1 MFLVCIHLLMPSC
14 VMQGMWQLPRAA
26 PLHQQVSCLHPPSD
40 ASMGHA
46 GYVAVALGCSF
57 TTLEA
62 AGILIFKNR
71 IGPLFVDDARV
82 SREVASVAP
91 ICAGYQVTDGIYGV
105 ASGVLR

>member
-1 MFLVCIHLLMPSC
+1 M
-14 VMQGMWQLPRAA
+14 
-26 PLHQQVSCLHPPSD
+26 
-40 ASMGHA
+40 
-46 GYVAVALGCSF
+46 AVALGCSF

-62 AGILIFKNR
+62 LGILVFKNR

-105 ASGVLR
+105 ASGVLRYC

>member
-1 MFLVCIHLLMPSC
+1 MRI
-14 VMQGMWQLPRAA
+14 GI
-26 PLHQQVSCLHPPSD
+26 PPAD
-40 ASMGHA
+40 ATGCCA

-62 AGILIFKNR
+62 LGILVFKNR

-82 SREVASVAP
+82 SHEVASVAP

-105 ASGVLR
+105 ASGVLRYC

>member
-1 MFLVCIHLLMPSC
+1 MT
-14 VMQGMWQLPRAA
+14 
-26 PLHQQVSCLHPPSD
+26 
-40 ASMGHA
+40 

-62 AGILIFKNR
+62 LGILVFKNR

-82 SREVASVAP
+82 SQEVASVAP